1 MFTLLAIEREKIS
14 NKSQYVAVKNET
26 YVQLADKLGIRH
38 AHYSSP
44 NNTGNVMES
53 LCWLAYEQNRYDFIL
68 SIVKFAVDLEYPDAV
83 AADFEYPDAVASG
96 PAVAVA
102 SSPAKTRR
110 RQTSVPPTSQ
120 ACSQSSDTASWRW
133 QATSQRDA
141 DFQYPDT
148 VTSGRAVQDGEP
160 SEDERVCM
168 SSWARATFKEYV
180 RLNEHA
186 TGRQEEMEHQAAWF
200 ELQVQKEN
208 AKRQERSNKGQTL
221 EVLQRTTTVPDTDL
235 PTYLRAYLSFC
246 GTPPRIFKRRLDD
259 LAKRF
264 SLPRDQLR
272 TVMAISVAEP
282 KKRSDD
288 EVDEA
293 FKRFKLTYKE
303 ECLQHFR
310 KQEPGPRKKFIRDI
324 FGGNDAFMEYLRS
337 GHLTP

>member
-1 MFTLLAIEREKIS
+1 MAIEREKIS

-26 YVQLADKLGIRH
+26 YVQLADKLGIKH
-38 AHYSSP
+38 AHYSSA

-53 LCWLAYEQNRYDFIL
+53 LCWLAYEQNKYDFIL
-68 SIVKFAVDLEYPDAV
+68 SIVKFAVDLEYPDTV

-168 SSWARATFKEYV
+168 SSWTRSTF
-180 RLNEHA
+180 
-186 TGRQEEMEHQAAWF
+186 
-200 ELQVQKEN
+200 
-208 AKRQERSNKGQTL
+208 
-221 EVLQRTTTVPDTDL
+221 
-235 PTYLRAYLSFC
+235 
-246 GTPPRIFKRRLDD
+246 
-259 LAKRF
+259 
-264 SLPRDQLR
+264 
-272 TVMAISVAEP
+272 
-282 KKRSDD
+282 
-288 EVDEA
+288 
-293 FKRFKLTYKE
+293 
-303 ECLQHFR
+303 
-310 KQEPGPRKKFIRDI
+310 
-324 FGGNDAFMEYLRS
+324 
-337 GHLTP
+337 